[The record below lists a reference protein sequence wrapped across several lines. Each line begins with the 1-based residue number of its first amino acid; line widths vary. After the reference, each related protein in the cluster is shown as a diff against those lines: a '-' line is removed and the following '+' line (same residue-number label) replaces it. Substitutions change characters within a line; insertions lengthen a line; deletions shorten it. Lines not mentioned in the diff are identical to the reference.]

1 MNKNV
6 SSPGPGQDGLNK
18 FFARHL
24 PDVAPPKNQQSL
36 YQPEIPLYSD
46 DVSGATTPGSYS
58 HALNNGNINIE
69 NVGGAIESWM
79 RRVAAKAKDAM
90 EPTERAKLGR
100 ASVGAPSRGVQGV
113 GDLIEMTDEFEIG
126 GDEDGDDGEGERGR
140 QGSAVLQSVDGGA
153 GAGGGAGSSSSYY
166 NAGATATRAGTRGRS
181 KADYAG
187 KDD

>member
-24 PDVAPPKNQQSL
+24 PDVAPPRNQQSL
-36 YQPEIPLYSD
+36 YQPEMPLYSD
-46 DVSGATTPGSYS
+46 DTSGMSTPGS
-58 HALNNGNINIE
+58 HAQALNNGNINIE

-79 RRVAAKAKDAM
+79 RRVASKAKDAM
-90 EPTERAKLGR
+90 EPAERAKMGR
-100 ASVGAPSRGVQGV
+100 VSVGAPSRGVRGI

-126 GDEDGDDGEGERGR
+126 GEDDDEDEGERGR
-140 QGSAVLQSVDGGA
+140 QGSADARVLHSNGNGG
-153 GAGGGAGSSSSYY
+153 GSSSSYLY
-166 NAGATATRAGTRGRS
+166 QGAGAMATGAGRRERS
-181 KADYAG
+181 NKG

>member
-36 YQPEIPLYSD
+36 YQPEMPLYSD
-46 DVSGATTPGSYS
+46 DTSGATTPGSQ
-58 HALNNGNINIE
+58 ALNNGNINIE

-79 RRVAAKAKDAM
+79 RRVASKAKDAL
-90 EPTERAKLGR
+90 EPTERAKMGR
-100 ASVGAPSRGVQGV
+100 ASVGAPSKGVQGI

-126 GDEDGDDGEGERGR
+126 DDEDDDEEDRGR
-140 QGSAVLQSVDGGA
+140 QGSADTRILHATGRGG
-153 GAGGGAGSSSSYY
+153 GSSSSYS
-166 NAGATATRAGTRGRS
+166 NLGATATGIGRRERS
-181 KADYAG
+181 KVDHFGKAG

>member
-79 RRVAAKAKDAM
+79 RRVASKAKDAM
-90 EPTERAKLGR
+90 EPVDRAKMGR
-100 ASVGAPSRGVQGV
+100 ASVGAPSKGVQGI

-126 GDEDGDDGEGERGR
+126 GDGEDDDEGERGR
-140 QGSAVLQSVDGGA
+140 QGSADMRSLQSV
-153 GAGGGAGSSSSYY
+153 GGGAEGSSSSYF
-166 NAGATATRAGTRGRS
+166 NPGVRATGAGRRERS
-181 KADYAG
+181 KVDYAG
-187 KDD
+187 KDE